1 MSDYKLPPIGPVPR
15 FIVEEQRAKEL
26 LDVIGRYMTSEY
38 PISTEWWDELKCLVI
53 NHNIRCRNLKF
64 NNK

>member
-38 PISTEWWDELKCLVI
+38 PISTEWRDELKYLVI